1 MTVSVRI
8 ITAALAAAAAS
19 AVAAGVAGCSS
30 ESETREATA
39 RAATGS
45 RPARLHATA
54 RHAFVRQNGAPVALN
69 GVNVVPVWA
78 DSPGRTWGQARYDSI
93 ARKGFDSVRFVLYW
107 DDFEPRRGAFD
118 PRALSTL
125 DTAVARA
132 KAAGL
137 YVVLDMIH
145 LWGTGGLRD
154 VPGWALSGDSVATV
168 RQNAGPYVRMLAR
181 RYRDVPTVAA
191 YDPVNEP
198 HRWPIDQNAV
208 LRMYD
213 RVIGAIREVDPAKVV
228 MVQPSY
234 GATSMAGACA
244 DLANLKH
251 RRNVVFSIHAYFAG
265 GDDDGFGPDCRQTG
279 RYTWDPKVGYDT
291 ADPAPLRAH
300 LRSYLDTLAPQG
312 IPLYVGEFGI
322 GRLAPN
328 RDRWIRDMV
337 GLLDEF
343 GLGRA
348 WWEYWTEANDGAFS
362 ATYSDGGWRPFT
374 SLLVAEAGSAPPAP
388 APAPDPAGDPVV
400 MAAGDFQG
408 HSGAGGRAGDVA
420 AVMRAAEPDV
430 VLGLGDYQ
438 YQYGTLAALQGG
450 FDRNFGALKPR
461 FRPTAGPTHDVAGA
475 SDSNGGYVQY
485 WMRAPFQPYSFDL
498 GSWHVVQL
506 PSAAYRYG
514 VDTAGVLSWL
524 EADLTTSTKPCTL
537 AFWHEPYWSRPTT
550 VHSRTTAVRP
560 WVQALYDHGAEVILS
575 GHQHNYQR
583 FAPQAPDDRLDQSR
597 GIREFIVGTGGIGT
611 YDFTGTAPNVE
622 ASDATTYGALKLT
635 LRERGYDWSFE
646 RATGGSF
653 SDTGSG
659 SCH

>member
-93 ARKGFDSVRFVLYW
+93 VSKGFDSVRFVLYW

>member
-1 MTVSVRI
+1 MTVLMRI
-8 ITAALAAAAAS
+8 VTTALTAAAAS
-19 AVAAGVAGCSS
+19 AVAAGVAGCSF

-39 RAATGS
+39 RAAARA

-54 RHAFVRQNGAPVALN
+54 RHAFVRQSGTPVRLN

-78 DSPGRTWGQARYDSI
+78 DSPGRTWSAARYDAI
-93 ARKGFDSVRFVLYW
+93 ARKGFNSVRFVLYW
-107 DDFEPRRGAFD
+107 ADFEPRRGVFES
-118 PRALSTL
+118 RALGTL

-154 VPGWALSGDSVATV
+154 VPGWAVSGDSVATV
-168 RQNAGPYVRMLAR
+168 RENAGPYVRMLAR
-181 RYRDVPTVAA
+181 HYRDEPTVAA
-191 YDPVNEP
+191 YDPVSEP

-213 RVIGAIREVDPAKVV
+213 DLIGAIRDVDPAKVV
-228 MVQPSY
+228 MVEPSY
-234 GATSMAGACA
+234 GDSSIAGACA
-244 DLANLKH
+244 DLSNLKH
-251 RRNVVFSIHAYFAG
+251 RSNVVFSIHAYFAG

-279 RYTWDPKVGYDT
+279 RYAWDPNVGYDA

-300 LRSYLDTLAPQG
+300 LRSYLDVLAPQG
-312 IPLYVGEFGI
+312 IPLYVGEFGM

-328 RDRWIRDMV
+328 RDRWIGDMV
-337 GLLDEF
+337 GLLNEF

-348 WWEYWTEANDGAFS
+348 WWEYSTQTNDGAFS
-362 ATYSDGGWRPFT
+362 ATYPDGGWRPFT
-374 SLLVAEAGSAPPAP
+374 SLLVAEPGPAPAQAP
-388 APAPDPAGDPVV
+388 APAPAGDPVV

-408 HSGAGGRAGDVA
+408 HRGAGGRAGDVA
-420 AVMRAAEPDV
+420 AVVRAADPDV

-438 YQYGTLAALQGG
+438 YQYGTLAALQAG
-450 FDRNFGALKPR
+450 FDRNFGDLKPR
-461 FRPTAGPTHDVAGA
+461 FRPTAGPTHDVADA
-475 SDSNGGYVQY
+475 SDTNGGYVQY
-485 WMRAPFQPYSFDL
+485 WNRAPFEPYSFDL

-514 VDTAGVLSWL
+514 VDTAHVLSWL
-524 EADLTTSTKPCTL
+524 EADLATSTKPCTL
-537 AFWHEPYWSRPTT
+537 AFWHEPYWSLPTT
-550 VHSRTTAVRP
+550 GHSRTTAVRP
-560 WVQALYDHGAEVILS
+560 WVQALYDHDAEIILN

-583 FAPQAPDDRLDQSR
+583 FAPQAPDDQSDPSR
-597 GIREFIVGTGGIGT
+597 GIRQFIVGTGGIGT
-611 YDFTGTAPNVE
+611 YGFTGTAPNVE

-635 LRERGYDWSFE
+635 LHERGYDWSFE
-646 RATGGSF
+646 RAAGGSF
-653 SDTGSG
+653 TDAGSG